1 MTVSLPVAAI
11 RQYARDVGMN
21 EGFMQQHQDMIES
34 FALRVATA
42 QKKKDQQAVR
52 AWYFNKAMNKPQL
65 FELLES
71 A

>member
-1 MTVSLPVAAI
+1 
-11 RQYARDVGMN
+11 MN

-34 FALRVATA
+34 FALRVASA